1 MIEIARR
8 FKTLPKIGS
17 FYDDLSVSGNPL
29 VVNCE
34 STYDSTDLPQPD
46 DLTLFTTLYDLSVSY
61 NSFSKAKVRQLGASG
76 TKGLIPLKLFSIDLS
91 RNPKSKPK
99 ETSREAFQN

>member
-34 STYDSTDLPQPD
+34 STCDLTDLPQPD

-61 NSFSKAKVRQLGASG
+61 NLFSKCKVRQLGGAG
-76 TKGLIPLKLFSIDLS
+76 TKGLLPLKFFSIYLS
-91 RNPKSKPK
+91 RNPKSKLK
-99 ETSREAFQN
+99 ETSSEALQN